1 MMRDAGQDALA
12 HRIKVVLTYMR
23 GYASMLSMDGP
34 LTPQQERDI
43 AKIMKGIEELTRL
56 VQELEPPA
64 DEAEPPASFHKDP

>member
-1 MMRDAGQDALA
+1 MMSASDQDALA

-34 LTPQQERDI
+34 LTPQQERDV
-43 AKIMKGIEELTRL
+43 AKILKGIEELARL

-64 DEAEPPASFHKDP
+64 DNENPLVR